1 VRRGDHDQQAQLAS
15 WTARGEVGGLWLV
28 DDSPIQLVLREGW
41 LLPRTPSEVLP
52 KDARIATL
60 AWRPGPD
67 GRTALVVAGANLL
80 LGGRRLVPDRPEV
93 LAEGDTLVVDHHDV
107 GEPAGAVV
115 GGLLVGLPEASERPW
130 RWLVPAADNVVEAPR
145 PGAGR
150 VWLHLGLASLVA
162 GALPLA
168 AGALAF
174 EPGDPWRGT
183 LLLGAIAATL
193 GAGIG
198 ISLSRVLAHAG
209 PTLEWNRQGVRVSHG
224 VPFPRVQRYAVDDLD
239 GFAVRLGGIRPGGW
253 SLDVRLRTRGGDV
266 PLERGAQLR
275 LAGEPSLPAVAAL
288 EARRLDW
295 IDVARRVART
305 LGRSPDAFVTVQTD
319 SDWPPERARGA
330 IAAGKI
336 SLS

>member
-1 VRRGDHDQQAQLAS
+1 MRPEDRDLQAQLAS

-28 DDSPIQLVLREGW
+28 DEAPIQLVLREGW

-52 KDARIATL
+52 KDARVATL
-60 AWRPGPD
+60 AWRTGPD

-80 LGGRRLVPDRPEV
+80 LGGRRLVPDRPEI
-93 LAEGDTLVVDHHDV
+93 LAEGDTLVIDHHDV
-107 GEPAGAVV
+107 GEPAGSVV
-115 GGLLVGLPEASERPW
+115 GGLLVGLPEASERPL
-130 RWLVPAADNVVEAPR
+130 RWLVPAAENAAEAPR

-150 VWLHLGLASLVA
+150 PALILGLAGLVA

-174 EPGDPWRGT
+174 EPGDPWRGR

-193 GAGIG
+193 GAAIG
-198 ISLSRVLAHAG
+198 VSMSRVLAHAG
-209 PTLEWNRQGVRVSHG
+209 PTLEWDRQGVRTSRG
-224 VPFPRVQRYAVDDLD
+224 APFPRVLRHAVDDLD
-239 GFAVRLGGIRPGGW
+239 GFAVRLGRLQPDGW
-253 SLDVRLRTRGGDV
+253 SLDIRLRTRSGDV
-266 PLERGAQLR
+266 VLERGAHLR
-275 LAGEPSLPAVAAL
+275 LPGGASLPAVAAL

-319 SDWPPERARGA
+319 PDWPPERARGA